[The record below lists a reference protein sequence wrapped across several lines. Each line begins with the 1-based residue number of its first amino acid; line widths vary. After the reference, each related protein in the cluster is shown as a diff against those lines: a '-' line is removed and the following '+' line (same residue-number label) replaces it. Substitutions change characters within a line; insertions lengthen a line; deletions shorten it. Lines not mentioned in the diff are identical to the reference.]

1 MPATHLRLLCHAAT
15 AAVRTSAFP
24 ADEPIDS
31 QARQKLASLPFR
43 LSHVDRCWTS
53 PALRARQTAQGLQLD
68 ATVEPMLR
76 DCDYGRWAGR
86 AFDDVQ
92 VKEPD
97 AIAEWLGNPASAP
110 HGGESIH
117 ALIERVVAWLDK
129 ESGTPGRVLAVT
141 HASIIRAAIVHA
153 IGAPPHSFW
162 RIDIAPLS
170 LTRLSGAHDRWTL
183 ASIARAQ
190 ENKADDDADG

>member
-15 AAVRTSAFP
+15 AAVRSSAFP

-31 QARQKLASLPFR
+31 EARQKLALPPFR
-43 LSHVDRCWTS
+43 LSRADRCWTS

-68 ATVEPMLR
+68 AAVEPMLG

-86 AFDDVQ
+86 SFDEVQ
-92 VKEPD
+92 AKEPD
-97 AIAEWLGNPASAP
+97 AIAEWLRDPASAP
-110 HGGESIH
+110 HGGESIL
-117 ALIERVVAWLDK
+117 ALIERVAAWLDR
-129 ESGTPGRVLAVT
+129 ESGTPRRVLAVT

-190 ENKADDDADG
+190 ENKAGDDADG

>member
-68 ATVEPMLR
+68 AAVEPMLR

-86 AFDDVQ
+86 GFDDVQ
-92 VKEPD
+92 AKEPD
-97 AIAEWLGNPASAP
+97 AIAEWLRDPTSAP
-110 HGGESIH
+110 HGGESIL
-117 ALIERVVAWLDK
+117 ALIERAAAWLDR
-129 ESGTPGRVLAVT
+129 ESGTPGRVLAIT

-153 IGAPPHSFW
+153 IGARPHSFW

-170 LTRLSGAHDRWTL
+170 LTRLSGAHGRWTL
-183 ASIARAQ
+183 ASIARA
-190 ENKADDDADG
+190 EESKDRDDADP